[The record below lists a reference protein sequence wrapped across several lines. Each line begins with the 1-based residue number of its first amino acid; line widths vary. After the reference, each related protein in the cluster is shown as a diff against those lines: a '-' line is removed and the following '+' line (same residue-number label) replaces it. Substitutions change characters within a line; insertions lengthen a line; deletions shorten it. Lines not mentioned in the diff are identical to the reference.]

1 MRIHAL
7 ALAFAVLHLAGC
19 TSSGATLYNMPELA
33 VPDAWR
39 HASVPATA
47 VAPGHWWREFQDP
60 ALTSLVEGALRHN
73 HDLAASAA
81 AVRRARLQSGLT
93 DRNAL
98 PQLSATVGANTT
110 RNLRAPADA
119 SRAYST
125 SVSAA
130 YEVDLWGRMSLQRDA
145 AQWAARAT
153 EQDRRSLALSLASA
167 TMGMYWRLGYLNE
180 SIVLGSQDIDHAQKT
195 LEIAR
200 ARHAAGAGTA
210 LDVLQAEQA
219 LASAQAGLAQLDYQ
233 REESRSALALLYGA
247 PPGQAFPEPRRFP
260 DGPFPAIAAGL
271 PADILSR
278 RPDVQAAELRLR
290 ETIASGDAS
299 RMSFYPSLPLT
310 GNLGTG
316 SPALLSL
323 LSNPAAALGTS
334 LALPFV
340 QWREMKLNAKIV
352 RAGYEQ
358 AVAAFQQTFYR
369 ALGEVESALAL
380 RQQLA
385 TQADYLDKALVTA
398 RKAEHLAEIQYRAGS
413 VPLKTWLDA
422 QEASRASAAAAA
434 SNRLDR
440 LLAHAALYQ
449 VLGGDA
455 AIAATGADPN
465 QASDAAEVSP
475 SEETRRTDVAAQP

>member
-1 MRIHAL
+1 MRTHVL
-7 ALAFAVLHLAGC
+7 ALAFAALLLSGC
-19 TSSGATLYNMPELA
+19 TSPGATRYKLPELA
-33 VPDAWR
+33 APDAWR
-39 HASVPATA
+39 HAAVPAAAATS
-47 VAPGHWWREFQDP
+47 GHWWREFQDP
-60 ALTSLVEGALRHN
+60 ALTSLVEGALQHN
-73 HDLAASAA
+73 HDLAAAAA
-81 AVRRARLQSGLT
+81 AVRLARLQSGLT

-98 PQLSATVGANTT
+98 PQLSAAVGANAT
-110 RNLRAPADA
+110 RSLRGQADA
-119 SRAYST
+119 SHAYST
-125 SVSAA
+125 SVSAG
-130 YEVDLWGRMSLQRDA
+130 YEVDLWGRLSLQRDA
-145 AQWAARAT
+145 AQWAAQAT

-167 TMGMYWRLGYLNE
+167 TMGTYWRLGYLNE
-180 SIVLGSQDIDHAQKT
+180 SIVLGSQDIEHAQKT

-200 ARHAAGAGTA
+200 ARYAAGGGTA

-233 REESRSALALLYGA
+233 REESRNALALLYGA
-247 PPGQAFPEPRRFP
+247 PPGQAFPEPRRLP
-260 DGPFPAIAAGL
+260 DGPLPAIAAGL
-271 PADILSR
+271 PADVLSR

-290 ETIASGDAS
+290 ATFASGNAS

-310 GNLGTG
+310 ANLGAS

-340 QWREMKLNAKIV
+340 QWREMQLNDKIV

-385 TQADYLDKALVTA
+385 AQADYLDKALVTA
-398 RKAEHLAEIQYRAGS
+398 RKAERVAEIQYRAGS

-422 QEASRASAAAAA
+422 QEASRAASAAVA

-455 AIAATGADPN
+455 AIAATGAA
-465 QASDAAEVSP
+465 QVSL
-475 SEETRRTDVAAQP
+475 SEEACQIGCMP

>member
-1 MRIHAL
+1 
-7 ALAFAVLHLAGC
+7 
-19 TSSGATLYNMPELA
+19 
-33 VPDAWR
+33 
-39 HASVPATA
+39 
-47 VAPGHWWREFQDP
+47 
-60 ALTSLVEGALRHN
+60 
-73 HDLAASAA
+73 
-81 AVRRARLQSGLT
+81 
-93 DRNAL
+93 
-98 PQLSATVGANTT
+98 
-110 RNLRAPADA
+110 
-119 SRAYST
+119 
-125 SVSAA
+125 
-130 YEVDLWGRMSLQRDA
+130 
-145 AQWAARAT
+145 
-153 EQDRRSLALSLASA
+153 
-167 TMGMYWRLGYLNE
+167 MGTYWRLGYLNE
-180 SIVLGSQDIDHAQKT
+180 SIVLGSQDIGHAQKT

-200 ARHAAGAGTA
+200 ARYAAGGGTA

-233 REESRSALALLYGA
+233 REESRNALALLYGA
-247 PPGQAFPEPRRFP
+247 PPGQAFPEPRRLP
-260 DGPFPAIAAGL
+260 DGPLPAIAAGL

-290 ETIASGDAS
+290 ATFASGNAS

-310 GNLGTG
+310 ANLGAS

-340 QWREMKLNAKIV
+340 QWREMQLNDKIV

-385 TQADYLDKALVTA
+385 AQADYLDKALVTA
-398 RKAEHLAEIQYRAGS
+398 RKAERVAEIQYRAGS

-422 QEASRASAAAAA
+422 QEASRAASAAVA

-455 AIAATGADPN
+455 AIAATGAA
-465 QASDAAEVSP
+465 QVSL
-475 SEETRRTDVAAQP
+475 SEEACQIGCMP